1 MPKLNLTT
9 RFVDTIRADK
19 RTEFWD
25 ETIRGLTLRVTPTGA
40 KSWSIVWTGEDDGI
54 KRRLTLGSYPTMD
67 LHSARKRALGEL
79 AKISEGADPMTR
91 KRAARAEMTL
101 SELAGL
107 YVEKYAK
114 PNKRSWQTD
123 ARVLANDVVPIIG
136 STRKISSIGRR
147 DILDAIDRKIDEGK
161 PIASR
166 QVLAI
171 TSKFFNWA
179 VAEDYLTASPVA
191 GVQQRAKAR
200 SRERVLSNA
209 EIRYVWKQIG
219 LASVST
225 PMRQIIRLLFLT
237 GQRAGEVA
245 GMRRGELDLTAALWT
260 LPGARTKNGREHTVP
275 LSPAAVA
282 IVETAIAR
290 MGKDADDPTAP
301 LFRKIE
307 TAITGN
313 AVAHAVRDKLQL
325 EDGPDWTPHD
335 ARRTMATR
343 MAEDLDVDPH
353 HIEAVLNHIT
363 GHRSGVAGTYNRSTY
378 LVAKRRALDLWANHL
393 DAITSG
399 RKAVVVPMLAE
410 VAQ

>member
-9 RFVDTIRADK
+9 RFVDTVKAEK
-19 RTEFWD
+19 RTEYWD

-40 KSWSIVWTGEDDGI
+40 RSWSIVWTGETDGI
-54 KRRLTLGSYPTMD
+54 KRRLTLGSYPAID
-67 LHSARKRALGEL
+67 LHAARKRALGEL
-79 AKISEGADPMTR
+79 AKISEGADPTTR
-91 KRAARAEMTL
+91 KRAVRAEMTL
-101 SELAGL
+101 EELSDL

-123 ARVLANDVVPIIG
+123 ERVLAKDVVAIIG
-136 STRKISSIGRR
+136 AKRKISSIGRR

-171 TSKFFNWA
+171 VSKFFNWA

-209 EIRYVWKQIG
+209 EVRYVWKQID
-219 LASVST
+219 LASLSA
-225 PMRQIIRLLFLT
+225 PMRQIVRLLFLT

-245 GMRRGELDLTAALWT
+245 GMQRGEVDLTAALWT
-260 LPGARTKNGREHTVP
+260 SPGARTKNGREHAVP
-275 LSPAAVA
+275 LSPAALA
-282 IVETAIAR
+282 IVKAAIAT
-290 MGKDADDPTAP
+290 MGAKADDPASP
-301 LFRKIE
+301 LFCKIK
-307 TAITGN
+307 TAITSN

-325 EDGPDWTPHD
+325 KEGPDWTPHD

-343 MAEDLDVDPH
+343 MAEDLNVDPH

-378 LVAKRRALDLWANHL
+378 LVAKRRALVLWAEHL
-393 DAITSG
+393 DTNVSGKKAI
-399 RKAVVVPMLAE
+399 VVPLVAE
-410 VAQ
+410 TGV